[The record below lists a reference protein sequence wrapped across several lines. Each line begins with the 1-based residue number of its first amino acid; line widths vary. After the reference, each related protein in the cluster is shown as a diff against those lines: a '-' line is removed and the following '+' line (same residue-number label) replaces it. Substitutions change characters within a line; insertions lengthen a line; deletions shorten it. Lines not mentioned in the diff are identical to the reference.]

1 MLRSPLVVDEPVL
14 RERARQ
20 KMRRGTLPSDSEAR
34 VWAGPGLGLP
44 CDVCDQPIERD
55 DLEYELE
62 FATDPARPPQAYRF
76 HRRCHA
82 AWQLERTSTR
92 NPGGATEAD

>member
-1 MLRSPLVVDEPVL
+1 MLASPLVVDEELL
-14 RERARQ
+14 RERARE
-20 KMRRGTLPSDSEAR
+20 KMRGGALPTDAEMR

-44 CDVCDQPIERD
+44 CAVCDRPIDRD

-62 FATDPARPPQAYRF
+62 FASELGTPPQPYRF

-82 AWQLERTSTR
+82 AWQLERTTTR
-92 NPGGATEAD
+92 PDSSAGR